1 MESKSEKFH
10 RLAEARTNRILDH
23 ITSLS
28 KLANMAHY
36 EFSQEDVREIFGA
49 IRKELNSANTV
60 FEKALEKTRKN
71 RFRLGESE
79 G

>member
-1 MESKSEKFH
+1 MESKSEKFN

-28 KLANMAHY
+28 KLANTAHY
-36 EFSQEDVREIFGA
+36 EFSQEDMREIFGA
-49 IRKELNSANTV
+49 IRKELNTANAV
-60 FEKALEKTRKN
+60 FEKALEKTRKS

>member
-1 MESKSEKFH
+1 METKSDKFN

-28 KLANMAHY
+28 KLANTAHY
-36 EFSQEDVREIFGA
+36 EFSQEDVKEIFSA

-60 FEKALEKTRKN
+60 FEKALERTGKS